1 MLDSKGVIKKSRH
14 SFQAHKSEFATDR
27 NIDTLV
33 EAMKDADV
41 FVGLSQPN
49 IVNQSMLLSMA
60 KDPIVFAMAN
70 PTPEIDYKLACQTRA
85 DVIMATGKV
94 RSPQSSK

>member
-1 MLDSKGVIKKSRH
+1 MKG
-14 SFQAHKSEFATDR
+14 
-27 NIDTLV
+27 
-33 EAMKDADV
+33 ADV

-85 DVIMATGKV
+85 DVIMATEGQITPIKLIIFWASHLSLEV
-94 RSPQSSK
+94 H